1 MNGNVDPQGGGNSS
15 GAALQKPVQDYK
27 LIIDPFLVKAPQKIY
42 RYNGIVNDPAYPQ
55 VILKDPRNAK
65 AIRLR
70 VRLDPIELP
79 VPRFKI
85 DEHYV
90 GDPPAVE
97 ITITNMNDN
106 VDENFLRN
114 LLQKCGSTEEQIIYR
129 HPRTQRRLGIARIVF
144 VDVKS
149 ARACIEKYNQQS
161 VMGNVMNVFHDA
173 FGEQCK
179 QILQEASGEKKPQKP
194 IIQAQPPV
202 NAPINQQMP
211 PMPTIPSFKP
221 KDELLVPH
229 VSESEPYYQV
239 DYSNPYG
246 RSGHISSD
254 HKQEENDWNDSRDKY
269 DEYGYETE
277 DHRHYRYEK
286 KDGRR
291 WESKPSR
298 YYKGEKDRDRR
309 TDRRDYRSHRDE
321 RDSSRRRE
329 YDYDRKDRDS
339 RDRRERDHRS
349 RDSKYRDYKK
359 SDRDYPP
366 SADSSFSYSSSTY
379 TMSSHHHSGHHY
391 SSFDSSSSSF
401 HQYPPLPAY
410 QPPPPPNDP
419 WPKVPA
425 AKPPPEPD
433 WDEVDAQKD
442 VDKSLKDVAETKSDM
457 KNSEQDDEN
466 NIDLDTRIAMMF
478 KEKSFGA
485 APPFLQLDDS
495 ESETEKENGPTDGT
509 DNSLMEKIKTEMNTE
524 TSGENNLQGISET
537 NSNESIGQT
546 SNSGDRMKIK
556 TEKTKCI
563 EDGASDISS
572 DDEVLESCA
581 LPKLGDGDIKVDD
594 DKMSLSSLSSTDDK
608 VNRKPN
614 VPDVALQKNTV
625 PQIAD
630 YYYPPN
636 TNPYYY
642 PNSENT
648 AYDPYN
654 NQYVSSQGYMQ
665 PYMQGFPTLIPGGGY
680 VQSEYPMK
688 KYEPVPLVP
697 PEPTKKDPSEQIV
710 AAVIERVKNELKQI
724 LKRDINKRM
733 IESIAYKQYDAWWDE
748 QAQTKNK
755 PPTIAIAQVSTE
767 KKATV
772 PVINQVLTNNKRED
786 FNGFTLGFRTQILK
800 LPRFQRI
807 RKAPSPVPQDEDSKK
822 DLSDQEE
829 IIHRSDSDDEVEIP
843 KSKSTFNEKLK
854 ENESK
859 MRKRKAGSVS
869 SFFTSSSEEESSSA
883 ESDSDLDTS
892 SLSDIDELPTIA
904 PKDKNVVK
912 KIYSDSDSEDEI
924 KVVPNKS
931 GMGGKSKSRLYSDT
945 VSEEDDISMDEQADE
960 KELDISQDRVKTPEP
975 VIDVDD
981 DVKVPKTPGRRD
993 STPTEQKKSNSIDY
1007 DRLYSDSEDEREYQ
1021 EKRRRNTEYMEQIE
1035 REFME
1040 EQLKRQR
1047 SNTSETTEEEDIL
1060 PEKAPSPGD
1069 PVTPSISKLPPTP
1082 DIKFTS
1088 DPFKKQSE
1096 ASNEGVYIS
1105 KKAQA
1110 AKKAKMQENRQE
1122 EINGLARSMSI
1133 SETTED
1139 EMQKGK
1145 LSPESCSSQESQT
1158 SHASQV
1164 QLEHC
1169 YSLPPSA
1176 SPSLS
1181 SPSSQIIIETPKS
1194 IVAAAISQPVSSAF
1208 VHDHGYMTSTS
1219 TTISTSTKATTSTTT
1234 KSTKGPGRPRKDPN
1248 QAKKPKKTKM
1258 QTVIDEEKAILPK
1271 QTGKDMAQ
1279 FISREIYKD
1288 RSTREQVMLL
1298 YEFLT
1303 KGIDTEDITYMRRS
1317 YEFLLQDDTNNSWLN
1332 ATHFMEHCETD
1343 RSLIPPPNKKRKK
1356 DDDLRRHAS
1365 GCARTEGYYKVDL
1378 RDKMR
1383 FKYHHS
1389 KSINE
1394 SGMDDEVKSK
1404 MISKVQGSREAR
1416 SNQRRL
1422 LTAFGASTE
1431 SELLKFNQ
1439 LKFRKKQLKFAK
1451 SSIHDW
1457 GLFAMEPIAAD
1468 EMVIEYVGQMIR
1480 PVVADL
1486 RETKYEAIG
1495 IGSSYLFRIDLETII
1510 DATKCGNLAR
1520 FINHSCNPNC
1530 YAKVITIES
1539 EKKIVIY
1546 SKQPIGV
1553 NEEITYDYKFPLEDS
1568 KIPCLCGAPGCRGTL
1583 N

>member
-1 MNGNVDPQGGGNSS
+1 MNGNIDPQGGNHSNSS
-15 GAALQKPVQDYK
+15 SSTAPLQKSAQDYK
-27 LIIDPFLVKAPQKIY
+27 LIVDPFLVKAPQKIY
-42 RYNGIVNDPAYPQ
+42 RYNGVVPNDPNYPQ

-70 VRLDPIELP
+70 VRLDPIELS

-90 GDPPAVE
+90 GEPPAVE

-114 LLQKCGSTEEQIIYR
+114 LLTKCGPTEEQIIYR

-149 ARACIEKYNQQS
+149 ARSCIEKYNQQS
-161 VMGNVMNVFHDA
+161 VMGNVMNVFYDA

-179 QILQEASGEKKPQKP
+179 QILSEASCEKKSQKP
-194 IIQAQPPV
+194 PVQPQPP
-202 NAPINQQMP
+202 ASHPIPQPVP
-211 PMPTIPSFKP
+211 PIPIFKQ
-221 KDELLVPH
+221 KDDQIPH
-229 VSESEPYYQV
+229 LNESDPYYKA
-239 DYSNPYG
+239 DYNNPYT
-246 RSGHISSD
+246 RSGHIPAD
-254 HKQEENDWNDSRDKY
+254 DANGHRH
-269 DEYGYETE
+269 YEA
-277 DHRHYRYEK
+277 DDLRHYRYDK
-286 KDGRR
+286 KTAENRR
-291 WESKPSR
+291 WDSKSSR
-298 YYKGEKDRDRR
+298 YYKSEKDRDRSHR
-309 TDRRDYRSHRDE
+309 SYRSHRDE
-321 RDSSRRRE
+321 RDRDSGRRRD
-329 YDYDRKDRDS
+329 YDYERKD

-359 SDRDYPP
+359 SERDYMPL
-366 SADSSFSYSSSTY
+366 ADSSYTYSNISSSSGSVSNY
-379 TMSSHHHSGHHY
+379 TTGLHQHSSHHHY
-391 SSFDSSSSSF
+391 SSFESPNSSSF

-410 QPPPPPNDP
+410 QPPPPPTDP
-419 WPKVPA
+419 WPKLA
-425 AKPPPEPD
+425 ATKPPPAPDRHD
-433 WDEVDAQKD
+433 WDGVDAQKASNT
-442 VDKSLKDVAETKSDM
+442 SLKDTTEVKKES
-457 KNSEQDDEN
+457 KNNEQDDES
-466 NIDLDTRIAMMF
+466 NIDLDTRIALMF

-495 ESETEKENGPTDGT
+495 ESETEKENVPSDTSG
-509 DNSLMEKIKTEMNTE
+509 SILEKIRTEINTV
-524 TSGENNLQGISET
+524 GENIAHAAVEAT
-537 NSNESIGQT
+537 SNDSIFMT
-546 SNSGDRMKIK
+546 SNSSEQLEIK
-556 TEKTKCI
+556 CEKKKCI

-572 DDEVLESCA
+572 DDEVLETCTP
-581 LPKLGDGDIKVDD
+581 PKFVAGNIKVED
-594 DKMSLSSLSSTDDK
+594 DKMSLSSLSSTEDK
-608 VNRKPN
+608 THRKSI
-614 VPDVALQKNTV
+614 VPDVAPHKITASEV
-625 PQIAD
+625 GV

-636 TNPYYY
+636 TNTNTNTNPYYY
-642 PNSENT
+642 PTGGNT
-648 AYDPYN
+648 AYDPYI
-654 NQYVSSQGYMQ
+654 NQYVSSHGYMQ
-665 PYMQGFPTLIPGGGY
+665 PYMPGFPTIIPGGY
-680 VQSEYPMK
+680 VQSEYPVK
-688 KYEPVPLVP
+688 KEDEPVAPVP
-697 PEPTKKDPSEQIV
+697 ELKKDPSEQIV

-733 IESIAYKQYDAWWDE
+733 IESIAYKKYDSWWDE
-748 QAQTKNK
+748 QVQNKNK
-755 PPTIAIAQVSTE
+755 PSTNVIAQASTE
-767 KKATV
+767 KKAKV
-772 PVINQVLTNNKRED
+772 PDINQVLNNNNSEEL
-786 FNGFTLGFRTQILK
+786 NGFTLGFRTQILK

-807 RKAPSPVPQDEDSKK
+807 RKAPSPVPQDEDSKR

-829 IIHRSDSDDEVEIP
+829 IIRGSDSDNDEEIP

-854 ENESK
+854 ETESK
-859 MRKRKAGSVS
+859 MRRRKAGSVS

-883 ESDSDLDTS
+883 ESDSELDTS

-904 PKDKNVVK
+904 PKLKDVVK

-924 KVVPNKS
+924 KVVPNKT
-931 GMGGKSKSRLYSDT
+931 GACAKSKSRLYSDT
-945 VSEEDDISMDEQADE
+945 VSEDEDISMDDQADE
-960 KELDISQDRVKTPEP
+960 KELELLQDAIKTPEP
-975 VIDVDD
+975 NVDIDNI
-981 DVKVPKTPGRRD
+981 KPPRTPGRE
-993 STPTEQKKSNSIDY
+993 SPPTEQKKANSLEY

-1035 REFME
+1035 REFIE

-1047 SNTSETTEEEDIL
+1047 SHISETTEEENAL

-1069 PVTPSISKLPPTP
+1069 PLTPSVSKLPPTP
-1082 DIKFTS
+1082 DIKLIS
-1088 DPFKKQSE
+1088 DQLRNQTTYS
-1096 ASNEGVYIS
+1096 SDGGYIS
-1105 KKAQA
+1105 KKALA
-1110 AKKAKMQENRQE
+1110 AKKAKMHGNQQQGT
-1122 EINGLARSMSI
+1122 NGLARSVSM

-1139 EMQKGK
+1139 EMLKGK

-1164 QLEHC
+1164 QMEHC

-1181 SPSSQIIIETPKS
+1181 LSSPSPQVSGETSK
-1194 IVAAAISQPVSSAF
+1194 ALQPVTSAF
-1208 VHDHGYMTSTS
+1208 VHDHGYITSTS
-1219 TTISTSTKATTSTTT
+1219 ICTATSTKTTT
-1234 KSTKGPGRPRKDPN
+1234 ASVTKPATKGPGRPRKDAN
-1248 QAKKPKKTKM
+1248 QNRKSKKAKTT
-1258 QTVIDEEKAILPK
+1258 TVIDVEKTLQKQEGKNMSSYLP
-1271 QTGKDMAQ
+1271 
-1279 FISREIYKD
+1279 REIYND
-1288 RSTREQVMLL
+1288 RNPREQVMLL

-1303 KGIDTEDITYMRRS
+1303 NGIDAEDIAYIRRS

-1343 RSLIPPPNKKRKK
+1343 RSFIPPPNKKRKK
-1356 DDDLRRHAS
+1356 DEDLRRHAS
-1365 GCARTEGYYKVDL
+1365 GSARTEGYYKVDI

-1394 SGMDDEVKSK
+1394 SSIDDEVKSK
-1404 MISKVQGSREAR
+1404 MISKMQGSREAR

-1422 LTAFGASTE
+1422 LTAFGTSTE

-1495 IGSSYLFRIDLETII
+1495 IGSSYLFRIDVETII

-1568 KIPCLCGAPGCRGTL
+1568 KIPCLCGAPNCRGTL